1 MDVSNA
7 TATSVSALVNSVQP
21 QQSAPASE
29 KQAAK
34 QPEQQQESAVVKLS
48 AEAQQ
53 MNRTENQNNNTERAE
68 TRPQEV
74 AEPPGIKF
82 MEGESMGGNVNTFA

>member
-7 TATSVSALVNSVQP
+7 LATSVSAIINSPQP
-21 QQSAPASE
+21 PAPKNDRQPE
-29 KQAAK
+29 KQ
-34 QPEQQQESAVVKLS
+34 QDSAVVKLS
-48 AEAQQ
+48 DKAQQ

-74 AEPPGIKF
+74 AEPPGIQF
-82 MEGESMGGNVNTFA
+82 MEGENKGGRVNTFA

>member
-7 TATSVSALVNSVQP
+7 TATSVSALVNGLQP
-21 QQSAPASE
+21 QQPAPASE

-53 MNRTENQNNNTERAE
+53 MNRTENQNTERAE